1 MNNSQNSNVNLQKKK
16 WWEKIPHTYVILF
29 FMIIIAAIL
38 TWILPAGQF
47 QRETVEGL
55 SRPVVI
61 PNSYER
67 VPQNGVGIFDIFKSI
82 PKGMVGASS
91 IIFLIMIST
100 ASFGIINSTG
110 ALENGIGVILKKV
123 NKSKVPKTAV
133 IWIITFLFS
142 LLGIIV
148 GPEIQIPFTLIGIS
162 IALGLGYDLIVGLAM
177 IMGGGYAGFNF
188 GPINASILGTSH
200 SIVGL
205 PIFSG
210 MEYRLV
216 LWFFA
221 TCLVAF
227 ITTLYAKKISKDP
240 EKSLVKDVDTE
251 GLGLSKDLEDYK
263 VTGKH
268 RLVLG
273 VLLLMFV
280 AIIYGASKLGWYLDE
295 MSTVFLIGGLL
306 AGYIYGYKTQEIID
320 LFIEGVSSAASVA
333 LILGIARG
341 IQITLE
347 DGLIMD
353 TIINALSAP
362 LANLGPTLGAIFMSI
377 ITAIVHFFIPSG
389 SGLAVSMMPILS
401 PLGTIVGI
409 SQQTT
414 VLAFQVGATVPNYIF
429 PTVGATMAMLGI
441 ARVPLDKWL
450 RFAIKLTL
458 YTFVLS
464 WIFIAIA
471 VQIGY

>member
-1 MNNSQNSNVNLQKKK
+1 MDNNRTNKVKLQKKK
-16 WWEKIPHTYVILF
+16 WWERIPHTYVILF
-29 FMIIIAAIL
+29 FMILVAALL
-38 TWILPAGQF
+38 TWVLPAGQF
-47 QRETVEGL
+47 QRQDVEELG
-55 SRPVVI
+55 RPVVV

-82 PKGMVGASS
+82 PIGMVEASN

-123 NKSKVPKTAV
+123 NKSNIPKTFV
-133 IWIITFLFS
+133 IWVITFLFS
-142 LLGIIV
+142 ILGTIV

-210 MEYRLV
+210 LEYRFI

-221 TCLVAF
+221 TCLVALL
-227 ITTLYAKKISKDP
+227 TTLYAKKISKNPD
-240 EKSLVKDVDTE
+240 KSFVKDVNTE
-251 GLGLSKDLEDYK
+251 GLGFSKALEDYK
-263 VTGKH
+263 VGGKH
-268 RLVLG
+268 KLVLI
-273 VLLLMFV
+273 VLVLMFA

-295 MSTVFLIGGLL
+295 MSTVFLIGGLV
-306 AGYIYGYKTQEIID
+306 AGYIYGYKTDRIIE
-320 LFIEGVSSAASVA
+320 LFIEGVSSAASIA

-341 IQITLE
+341 IQVTLE
-347 DGLIMD
+347 NGLIMD

-389 SGLAVSMMPILS
+389 SGLAVTMMPILS
-401 PLGTIVGI
+401 PMGTIIGV

-414 VLAFQVGATVPNYIF
+414 VLAFQIGATVPNYIF

-441 ARVPLDKWL
+441 ARVPLDRWL

-458 YTFVLS
+458 FTFILS